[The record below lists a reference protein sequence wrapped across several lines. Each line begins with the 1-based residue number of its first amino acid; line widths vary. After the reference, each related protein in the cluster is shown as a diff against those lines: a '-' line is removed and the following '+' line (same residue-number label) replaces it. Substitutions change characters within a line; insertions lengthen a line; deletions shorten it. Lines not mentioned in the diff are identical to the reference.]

1 VVLPHVSLW
10 LQLVIS
16 NVDSDE
22 DDDVTD
28 GNDEEVITLDDTT
41 VYIFVE
47 TVTRKFFEL
56 ILSHLKVSS
65 LD

>member
-1 VVLPHVSLW
+1 MVLPHVSLW

-41 VYIFVE
+41 VYIFAE